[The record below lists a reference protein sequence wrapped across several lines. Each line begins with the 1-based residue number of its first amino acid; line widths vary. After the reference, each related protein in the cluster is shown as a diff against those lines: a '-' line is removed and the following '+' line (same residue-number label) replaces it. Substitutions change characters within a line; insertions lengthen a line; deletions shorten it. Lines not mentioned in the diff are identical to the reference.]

1 MDKKKESL
9 RETIKHTNIYTMR
22 VPEERGERKEQK
34 KIFKEVIVEN
44 YWKKNKFTC
53 PGS

>member
-9 RETIKHTNIYTMR
+9 RETIHTMR